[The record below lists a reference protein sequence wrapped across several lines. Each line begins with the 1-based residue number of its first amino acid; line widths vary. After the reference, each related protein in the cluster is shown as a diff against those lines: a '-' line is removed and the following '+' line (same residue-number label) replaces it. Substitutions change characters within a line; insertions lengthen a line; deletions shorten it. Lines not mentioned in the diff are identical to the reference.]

1 MEMFRAEHR
10 SNGPLSSYPHFRKP
24 LPAPKRA
31 PAFHHLASVANTR
44 QNILY
49 MEDERPKKE
58 AGHCVLRGGSFN
70 KQRNLHRRFVL
81 DGCKKKR
88 CPNFPARVLKV
99 YLEVLRGYSHIFSLK
114 VKLWVI
120 IINKCKYLY

>member
-44 QNILY
+44 QNILKSRKSCKR
-49 MEDERPKKE
+49 MNESE
-58 AGHCVLRGGSFN
+58 AKTANYHQGLSLSSQIIPPRMYWSYLLFSALLSHSCVSLRVSGFLS
-70 KQRNLHRRFVL
+70 
-81 DGCKKKR
+81 
-88 CPNFPARVLKV
+88 
-99 YLEVLRGYSHIFSLK
+99 
-114 VKLWVI
+114 
-120 IINKCKYLY
+120 